1 MAAPSSPTETPSDP
15 VARVASI
22 FEETLDDTPF
32 PDEEDAPESKRAVA
46 KAQEPEPDDD
56 ESTKDLSGGG
66 PEVDERQE
74 DEALDTDKGDGASSE
89 PDEDKD
95 ELDGVQ
101 SFAELA
107 GALDMEEDALADHLT
122 VKGPDGKDVTLA
134 TALREYR
141 NQPAATEAAEQYEA
155 QASESQAQHADRTKI
170 LNQEWNRAVSLT
182 KRLISELKGSEPDWR
197 RLRED
202 DPDQY
207 VSQREAWLAK
217 EEMVKASM
225 SELEDAEKA
234 SAADADQELLA
245 VTQRELV
252 KLHRAKPEWRD
263 AELATKDFNKMR
275 EYLFGMNMT
284 EVEVDAMTDSRVVM
298 IVWDALA
305 GSAHKKSRPKA
316 LARIAKAKEA
326 MKAGALKP
334 VGPSA
339 RRSQSSKTATITK
352 TAKERLKKTGS
363 LDDAAKVFEGMI

>member
-22 FEETLDDTPF
+22 FEETLDDAPF
-32 PDEEDAPESKRAVA
+32 PNEEAEPAPKRAVA
-46 KAQEPEPDDD
+46 KAQEPEPEDD
-56 ESTKDLSGGG
+56 EPTKDLSGGG
-66 PEVDERQE
+66 PEVDERLT
-74 DEALDTDKGDGASSE
+74 DEAPDADAEEGASSKS
-89 PDEDKD
+89 DDD
-95 ELDGVQ
+95 ELEGVQ
-101 SFAELA
+101 SFGELA
-107 GALDMEEDALADHLT
+107 SALDMEEEALADHLT
-122 VKGPDGKDVTLA
+122 VKGPDGKEVTLA

-155 QASESQAQHADRTKI
+155 QAVEAQAQHSDRTKI

-182 KRLISELKGSEPDWR
+182 KRLISELKGNEPDWR

-217 EEMVKASM
+217 EETVKASM

-234 SAADADQELLA
+234 SAADADQELIA

-263 AELATKDFNKMR
+263 AEVATRDFNKMR